1 MLEHAFPLSR
11 LPVGNRARVLDIQSG
26 PGMKRRLMDLG
37 LTRDTMV
44 EAVQKSPFGDPTA
57 YLVRGAV
64 IALRA
69 EDADG
74 VYLAGQ
80 NATSEAPA

>member
-1 MLEHAFPLSR
+1 MSEHVFPLSM
-11 LPVGNRARVLDIQSG
+11 LPVGSRARVLDIRSG
-26 PGMKRRLMDLG
+26 CGMKRRLMDLG
-37 LTRDTMV
+37 ITRDTMV

-74 VYLAGQ
+74 VYLAGRD
-80 NATSEAPA
+80 AASEVLA

>member
-1 MLEHAFPLSR
+1 
-11 LPVGNRARVLDIQSG
+11 
-26 PGMKRRLMDLG
+26 MDLG
-37 LTRDTMV
+37 LTLDTMV

-74 VYLAGQ
+74 VYLRRDA
-80 NATSEAPA
+80 